1 MSKIRVLPEALA
13 NKIAAG
19 EVVERPASVV
29 KELLE
34 NAIDAGALNIEVE
47 TEAGGKRLMRVQDDG
62 EGMTADDALLA
73 FERHATS
80 KLHRAD
86 DLMEIATLG
95 FRGEALPSIASV
107 SRLLL
112 ETRHET
118 SEVGTSVEIVGA
130 RIAGVREIAR
140 PRGTTITVRDLFFN
154 VPARKKFLKSE
165 STELSHTV
173 NFITQYAL
181 AHPEGR
187 FLLKSAGSEIF
198 HFQPVSMLRERVFQV
213 FGSELLD
220 QLIEIKGEVPIF
232 YQDEN
237 EAGEFKGQKEWI
249 RVNGFISK
257 PEVQKLNR
265 NSLYFFV
272 NGRMVR
278 DRIILHAVSESYRNI
293 LPANIF
299 PVVLLFIE
307 MPYREVDVNVHP
319 SKTEVRFRHQS
330 LIHDFLRDSVRKSLM
345 DARPQ
350 APFPVNRSGFTPQDF
365 ESPFDAPPVEELMPG
380 SMRNSADPQVVP
392 LVLTA
397 PEALPVTERL
407 PFKSEESGPIAAT
420 ASQPPAVTDAGNLP
434 PVDTCSAGTPVLP
447 GPPGRNVAS
456 SSNIPAL
463 DGGSRLDPQS
473 AIRSRQS
480 AFRDPQSAIDIVPL
494 GQIDNSFIIAAD
506 RGALLIIDQH
516 VAHER
521 ILFERVLRQRNEGKV
536 ESQRLLLPIIVELT
550 PRQQVILENITP
562 ELSAC
567 GFEVEPFGRKTIAIK
582 AAPADLTTADVQK
595 LLNELLEGLEKETQA
610 VSLTRLREKIAAS
623 IACHG
628 AIKVNMHLEHSKM
641 VWLIDELL
649 KTQYPMSCPHGRP
662 IILRYEKND
671 ILKAFKRI

>member
-34 NAIDAGALNIEVE
+34 NAIDAGALDIEIEV
-47 TEAGGKRLMRVQDDG
+47 EAGGKRVMRIQDDG

-80 KLHRAD
+80 KLHRAY

-112 ETRHET
+112 ETRHES
-118 SEVGTSVEIVGA
+118 SEVGSAVEIAGA
-130 RIAGVREIAR
+130 RITGVKEIAR
-140 PRGTTITVRDLFFN
+140 SCGTAVTVRDLFFN

-165 STELSHTV
+165 STELSHIV
-173 NFITQYAL
+173 NFVTQYAL

-187 FLLKSAGSEIF
+187 FLLKSGGSELF
-198 HFQPVSMLRERVFQV
+198 HFQAVTNLRERVFQV
-213 FGSELLD
+213 FGRELLD
-220 QLIEIKGEVPIF
+220 QLIELKGEIPIF
-232 YQDEN
+232 YQDED
-237 EAGEFKGQKEWI
+237 EKGGLQGQKAWI
-249 RVNGFISK
+249 RVHGFISK
-257 PEVQKLNR
+257 PEIHKLNR

-272 NGRMVR
+272 NRRMVR
-278 DRIILHAVSESYRNI
+278 DKIILHALNEAYRNI
-293 LPANIF
+293 LPSNIF

-307 MPYREVDVNVHP
+307 LPHREVDVNVHP

-330 LIHDFLRDSVRKSLM
+330 LIHDFLRDSVRKRLM
-345 DARPQ
+345 EARPQ
-350 APFPVNRSGFTPQDF
+350 ASFPAAKPGLTRQDF
-365 ESPFDAPPVEELMPG
+365 ESPFDAPPVEELFP
-380 SMRNSADPQVVP
+380 RAAPAKAKP
-392 LVLTA
+392 AAAAPFLLTA
-397 PEALPVTERL
+397 PSPAPVTQRF
-407 PFKSEESGPIAAT
+407 PFKPEESIPVGSPAA
-420 ASQPPAVTDAGNLP
+420 PADLDSHNLP
-434 PVDTCSAGTPVLP
+434 LQNPDVEEMLP
-447 GPPGRNVAS
+447 ARTEVAPGSVAS
-456 SSNIPAL
+456 DNFNPQPQSSS
-463 DGGSRLDPQS
+463 GVSQS
-473 AIRSRQS
+473 AIANGQS
-480 AFRDPQSAIDIVPL
+480 AMDIIPL
-494 GQIDNSFIIAAD
+494 GQVDNSFIVAAD

-521 ILFERVLRQRNEGKV
+521 VLFEKVLRQRNQGKV

-582 AAPADLTTADVQK
+582 AAPADLTTDEIQK
-595 LLNELLEGLEKETQA
+595 LLSELLEGLEKETQA
-610 VSLTRLREKIAAS
+610 LSLTRLREKIAAS
-623 IACHG
+623 IACHA

-662 IILRYEKND
+662 IILRYEKNE